1 MSSGCGTHRS
11 IAIAISVNTDAPILK
26 IATNCEILQYNVPNG
41 QWEFSMYV
49 KLNVTFNVDTMAS
62 AIDKL
67 TEKNIK

>member
-1 MSSGCGTHRS
+1 MGTHRS

-41 QWEFSMYV
+41 QCEFNMYV
-49 KLNVTFNVDTMAS
+49 KLNVTFKVDTIAS

-67 TEKNIK
+67 TGSNLDG